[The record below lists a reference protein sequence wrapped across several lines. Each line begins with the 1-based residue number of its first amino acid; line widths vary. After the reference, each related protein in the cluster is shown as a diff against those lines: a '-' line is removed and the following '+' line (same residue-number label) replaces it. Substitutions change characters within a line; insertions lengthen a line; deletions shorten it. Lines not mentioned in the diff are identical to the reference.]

1 MPSSSIQRRLM
12 VRDEVIAV
20 LQLSDDKVQQL
31 INTRQLL
38 TIRIAGEERFD
49 SLDLYRLIEA
59 YKNTA
64 SRRIQ

>member
-1 MPSSSIQRRLM
+1 MPGSIQRRLM
-12 VRDEVIAV
+12 VREEVLAV
-20 LQLSDDKVQQL
+20 LQLSDDKFQQL

-38 TIRIAGEERFD
+38 ALRIAGEERFD

-59 YKNTA
+59 YKSTA

>member
-1 MPSSSIQRRLM
+1 MPSSIQRRLM
-12 VRDEVIAV
+12 VRDEVIAI

-38 TIRIAGEERFD
+38 ALRIAGEERFD

-59 YKNTA
+59 YKSTA